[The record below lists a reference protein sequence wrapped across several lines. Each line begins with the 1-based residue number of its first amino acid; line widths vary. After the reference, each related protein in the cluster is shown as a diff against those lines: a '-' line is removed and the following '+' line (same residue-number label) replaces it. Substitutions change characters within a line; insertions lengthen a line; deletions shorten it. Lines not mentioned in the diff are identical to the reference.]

1 MIVVAGHICLDLIP
15 AFLGA
20 SEVAPGSLTEVGAAT
35 VATGGAVA
43 NVGQALHRLGA
54 PVRLVANVG
63 DDLFGEGIRRIL
75 DSNGL
80 AGDLGVRAGEATSYT
95 VVIDPPGSDR
105 AFLHAPGCNASFGAM
120 DVPDAMLA
128 PGVHFHFGYPPLM
141 RRISANHGAELTALF
156 RRAKTR
162 GCTTSLDMSL
172 PDPTS
177 ASGQIDWARVLS
189 GVLPFVDVFA
199 PSAAELAFFFRST
212 DPGSADPAHL
222 LELARRSRSLGAKTV
237 VVKAGDRGL
246 VVHDK
251 SEAFWVPA
259 YAVEVVGATGAGDA
273 AIAGLVFALRQELD
287 LRAAA
292 RFAAAVGAL
301 ACEAPDAVGGVPT
314 AETARTRQAKL
325 QPKDPELGAGWKYD
339 SGVYVPVSGR
349 PSLQA

>member
-15 AFLGA
+15 AFLGG

-54 PVRLVANVG
+54 AVRLVANVG

-75 DSNGL
+75 DSHGL
-80 AGDLGVRAGEATSYT
+80 AGDLGVRPGEATSYT

-128 PGVHFHFGYPPLM
+128 PGVHLHFGYPPLM

-156 RRAKTR
+156 RRAKAR

-172 PDPTS
+172 PDP
-177 ASGQIDWARVLS
+177 ASDSGRLDWARVLR

-199 PSAAELAFFFRST
+199 PSAAELAYFFR
-212 DPGSADPAHL
+212 DLHPGDADPLHL
-222 LELARRSRSLGAKTV
+222 LELARQRRSLGSKTV
-237 VVKAGDRGL
+237 VVKAGSRGL
-246 VVHDK
+246 LVHDK
-251 SEAFWVPA
+251 LEVFWVPA
-259 YAVEVVGATGAGDA
+259 YEVDVVGATGAGDA
-273 AIAGLVFALRQELD
+273 AIAGLLFALRQELD
-287 LRAAA
+287 LREAA
-292 RFAAAVGAL
+292 RLAAVVGAL
-301 ACEAPDAVGGVPT
+301 ACEAPDAVSGVPT
-314 AETARTRQAKL
+314 AETARARQANL
-325 QPKDPELGAGWKYD
+325 QLKDPELGPGWESD